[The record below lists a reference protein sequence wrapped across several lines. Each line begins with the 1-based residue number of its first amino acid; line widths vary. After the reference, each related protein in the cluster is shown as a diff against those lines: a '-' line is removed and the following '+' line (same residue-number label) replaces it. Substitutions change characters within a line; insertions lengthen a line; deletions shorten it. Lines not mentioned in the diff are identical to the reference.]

1 MDKKSILVI
10 DDEVGFINAITDCLE
25 LSGYDVIAAYDGLEG
40 LEKVRHKKPDL
51 IILDLMLP
59 KLDGLALCAL
69 LKKDAKYAGIPVIM
83 LTARVAEKDAVTGKK
98 VGADAYM
105 TKPQEPERLLEKIK
119 ELLIE

>member
-1 MDKKSILVI
+1 MGKKSILVI
-10 DDEVGFINAITDCLE
+10 DDEVGFVKALTDCLE
-25 LSGYDVIAAYDGLEG
+25 FHGYDVIPAYDGLEG
-40 LEKVRHKKPDL
+40 LGKVRLKRPDL

-69 LKKDAKYAGIPVIM
+69 LKKDTRYAGIPVIM
-83 LTARVAEKDAVTGKK
+83 FTARMAEKDAVTGKK

-105 TKPQEPERLLEKIK
+105 TKPQEPEKLLEKIR